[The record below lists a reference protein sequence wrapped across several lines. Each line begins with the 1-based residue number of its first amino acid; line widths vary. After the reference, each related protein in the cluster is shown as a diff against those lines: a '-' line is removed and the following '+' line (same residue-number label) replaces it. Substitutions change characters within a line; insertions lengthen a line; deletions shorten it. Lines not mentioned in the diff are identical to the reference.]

1 MEPKLQVFGA
11 GSIVQNRVHERHYGS
26 LKKDIKKYVCLNPN
40 IFEHSTVTIFVKIQ
54 VGIQDTNKR
63 CFKNPQ
69 PDPEKN
75 VTFLEL
81 KYESDS
87 KAKKNL

>member
-40 IFEHSTVTIFVKIQ
+40 IFEHSTVTIFVKI
-54 VGIQDTNKR
+54 
-63 CFKNPQ
+63 
-69 PDPEKN
+69 
-75 VTFLEL
+75 
-81 KYESDS
+81 
-87 KAKKNL
+87 